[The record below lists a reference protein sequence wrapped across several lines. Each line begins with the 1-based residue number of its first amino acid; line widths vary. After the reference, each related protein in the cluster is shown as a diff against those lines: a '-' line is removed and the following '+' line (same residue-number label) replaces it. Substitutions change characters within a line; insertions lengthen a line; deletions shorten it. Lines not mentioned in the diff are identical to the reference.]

1 MITINLKLNKEDHVA
16 YQLFIASQSER
27 LIKKRKQARYRLP
40 IVYMFLALL
49 MFYNEQVLY
58 GSLILTFS
66 ILWYYYY
73 PMFERNK
80 YLKYYSS
87 FVDENFKS
95 KFDIETIL
103 EFTKEEIRTLDDMG
117 SSIIKNEQIT
127 QIDETLEHL
136 FITLSPEVGI
146 ILPKNKIENIKELE
160 EWIDQM
166 TIKNQIS
173 KNVDLDWVWK

>member
-1 MITINLKLNKEDHVA
+1 MITIKLKLNKEDHVA

-27 LIKKRKQARYRLP
+27 LIKKRKQTRFRLP
-40 IVYMFLALL
+40 IVYAVLALL

-58 GSLILTFS
+58 GSLILTFA

-73 PMFERNK
+73 PMFESNK

-95 KFDIETIL
+95 KFDIETKL
-103 EFTKEEIRTLDDMG
+103 EFTEEEIRTFDDMG

-127 QIDETLEHL
+127 EIDETLEYI
-136 FITLSPEVGI
+136 FITHSSGMGI
-146 ILPKNKIENIKELE
+146 ILPKNKIDNINEVE
-160 EWIDQM
+160 EWIDQL

-173 KNVDLDWVWK
+173 KNVDLDWAWK